1 MADYLFDPI
10 FNGLNQVLDL
20 RQKQHSLSATNLA
33 NVDTPGF
40 HAKYVNF
47 DTILDAAMDKG
58 GLLQLQRSDSQHL
71 NTANNPDMPNVVE
84 IDPMPWSA
92 NDNSVY
98 AEREVGRM
106 THNSLMY
113 RSVAQG
119 MSKRFALL
127 KYASSDGGR

>member
-1 MADYLFDPI
+1 
-10 FNGLNQVLDL
+10 VLDL
-20 RQKQHSLSATNLA
+20 RQKQHALSATNLA

-40 HAKYVNF
+40 HAKYINF
-47 DTILDAAMDKG
+47 DSILDAAMHQDNS
-58 GLLQLQRSDSQHL
+58 LQMSQTSGNHL
-71 NTANNPDMPNVVE
+71 NTLNNPDMPDIVE
-84 IDPMPWSA
+84 VDPMPWST

-98 AEREVGRM
+98 SEREVGRM

-127 KYASSDGGR
+127 KYASSDGK

>member
-10 FNGLNQVLDL
+10 FTGLNHVLDL
-20 RQKQHSLSATNLA
+20 RQKQHALSATNLA

-40 HAKYVNF
+40 HASYINF
-47 DTILDAAMDKG
+47 DTILDAAMHQG
-58 GLLQLQRSDSQHL
+58 NVLQMTASSGAHL
-71 NTANNPDMPNVVE
+71 NTKNNPDMPEVVE
-84 IDPMPWSA
+84 IEPMPWST

-119 MSKRFALL
+119 MSKRYALL
-127 KYASSDGGR
+127 KYASSDGGK